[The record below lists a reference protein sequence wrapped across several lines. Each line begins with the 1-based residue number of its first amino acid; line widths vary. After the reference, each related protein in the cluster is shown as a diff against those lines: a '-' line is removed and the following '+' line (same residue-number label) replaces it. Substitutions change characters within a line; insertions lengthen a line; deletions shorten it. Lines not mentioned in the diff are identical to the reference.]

1 MRRSGVVSEVRG
13 AKKRLKVCPGGSV
26 RRGRRGNKRGP
37 EMEIRAAVGE
47 GRSIYTLTLLY
58 YVLYVFILYSS
69 TLPAT
74 LSMKAEG
81 GRSAQRRTTAPF
93 TASAPSLWGCGEGT
107 ILGHAAQ
114 ACWGRSILLV
124 PLVPTRTSSAL
135 LVPTEIKV
143 VLQRTCEER
152 RPRPMWKCRKSL
164 AALRWPLAAHTTRLT
179 VPLA

>member
-1 MRRSGVVSEVRG
+1 
-13 AKKRLKVCPGGSV
+13 
-26 RRGRRGNKRGP
+26 
-37 EMEIRAAVGE
+37 MEIRAAVGE

-135 LVPTEIKV
+135 LVPTEINLV
-143 VLQRTCEER
+143 GAEDHCPILG
-152 RPRPMWKCRKSL
+152 S
-164 AALRWPLAAHTTRLT
+164 RWTGLT
-179 VPLA
+179 VLDCPGANRSELAICALSHRRNVRRRIRRR